1 MPKESSMT
9 ARLRLFTFALIS
21 LTMLSLASLPSAA
34 MAERFT
40 PPQGLLDG
48 YARTFKLDAAL
59 RLHIAIELEPA
70 DRTLEASATAIANP
84 ASPMH
89 RLHLSAAQFAQRFGR
104 PAKDLDALAAMFR
117 DAGATNVYVS
127 RNRLVVGGDLSIS
140 EAEKAFTTHYDLWQ
154 RGERTIVAP
163 TDPLTLPVGRIRAVR
178 GVIKAFTPRLADTI
192 ERPGLPTDFR
202 GQWYSIARFRQ
213 AYDAADD
220 GGAGTRIA
228 LIEDSS
234 DRADPKDL
242 IPFARGDSDAL
253 SPGPPLNPSHVV
265 EQLIS
270 PPVGEQVCGRDDK
283 GQEPTMDVDAALTL
297 APAATIEVRYDE
309 VCVRG
314 GEGTLELQRTL
325 DEDPVADVIV
335 LPFAV
340 APLYAPLVQTFG
352 PTPIAYLE
360 AAMRGIPIVVPSGDD
375 GAYGIRA
382 ADVEKPAVVYPC
394 VLAFV
399 ICAGGSSL
407 GDRNGVLDEG
417 PWNDGAHATGG
428 GISLEPRP
436 PWQRAPMEFS
446 LVNGVVNRMVP
457 DLAADAAGHLFTF
470 WHGYGAGG
478 VGGTSESAAIV
489 GAQLATINAAVPAE
503 RRIVSPGDLYV
514 LASAFPAA
522 FRDIVGKNDRGYD
535 DNALHPPLRP
545 LPIGYKGVLPSPPPT
560 IRGCLGIRPRGCD
573 VDKGY
578 DLVTGLGSLK
588 ERAAIFALKASP

>member
-1 MPKESSMT
+1 MIP
-9 ARLRLFTFALIS
+9 RLRLFTIALIF
-21 LTMLSLASLPSAA
+21 LTMLSLAGAPRAA
-34 MAERFT
+34 RAERFT

-89 RLHLSAAQFAQRFGR
+89 RMRLSAAQFAQRFGR
-104 PAKDLDALAAMFR
+104 PAADTRALEAMFR
-117 DAGATNVYVS
+117 DAGATNIYVS

-140 EAEKAFTTHYDLWQ
+140 QAEKTFVTQYDLWQ
-154 RGERTIVAP
+154 RGDRTIVAP
-163 TDPLTLPVGRIRAVR
+163 TSALTLPVARIRAVR

-202 GQWYSIARFRQ
+202 AQWYSIAKFRQ
-213 AYDAADD
+213 AYDAVDG
-220 GGAGTRIA
+220 GGAGVRIA

-234 DRADPKDL
+234 DRADPKD
-242 IPFARGDSDAL
+242 FAKFAHA
-253 SPGPPLNPSHVV
+253 SPEPSPAANIDPAHVI
-265 EQLIS
+265 EQS
-270 PPVGEQVCGRDDK
+270 VTPPVSEQVCGRDDK
-283 GQEPTMDVDAALTL
+283 GQEPTMDIDAALTL

-314 GEGTLELQRTL
+314 GEATLELQRTL
-325 DEDPVADVIV
+325 DEDPVADIIV
-335 LPFAV
+335 LPFAI
-340 APLYAPLVQTFG
+340 APLYEPLSQTFG
-352 PTPIAYLE
+352 PTPIVYLE
-360 AAMRGIPIVVPSGDD
+360 AVMRGIPIVVPSGDD

-394 VLAFV
+394 VLAYV
-399 ICAGGSSL
+399 ICAGGTSL
-407 GDRNGVLDEG
+407 GERNGIFDEG
-417 PWNDGAHATGG
+417 PWNDGTHASGG

-436 PWQRAPMEFS
+436 PWQRASMEFS
-446 LVNGVVNRMVP
+446 LANSVVNRMVP
-457 DLAADAAGHLFTF
+457 DIAADAAGHLFVY
-470 WHGYGAGG
+470 WHGYGSGG

-503 RRIVSPGDLYV
+503 RRIAGPGDLYV
-514 LASAFPAA
+514 LAGAFPQA
-522 FRDIVGKNDRGYD
+522 FHDVVGKNDRGYD
-535 DNALHPPLRP
+535 DNALRPRPQP
-545 LPIGYKGVLPSPPPT
+545 LPLGFKGVLPSPPPFVK
-560 IRGCLGIRPRGCD
+560 GCLAVRPRGCD

-588 ERAAIFALKASP
+588 ERAAIDALKALQ